1 VKTIITRANNTL
13 RNALKVDVTTAKAR
27 TSMLITAMPAS
38 TKLTAVTSGTCMP
51 DQFIFA
57 SAYRFGPLK
66 ESVAGALRFPSSDE
80 VMGKHLYGNA
90 ARLSKTLI

>member
-1 VKTIITRANNTL
+1 
-13 RNALKVDVTTAKAR
+13 
-27 TSMLITAMPAS
+27 
-38 TKLTAVTSGTCMP
+38 MP

-80 VMGKHLYGNA
+80 VMGKRLYGNA
-90 ARLSKTLI
+90 ARLSKTLIWRHHRAGF